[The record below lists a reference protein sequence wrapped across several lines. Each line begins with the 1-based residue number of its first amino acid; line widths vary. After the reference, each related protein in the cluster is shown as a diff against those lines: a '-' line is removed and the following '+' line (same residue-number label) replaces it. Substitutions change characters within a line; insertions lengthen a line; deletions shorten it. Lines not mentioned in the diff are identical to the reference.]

1 MTADPLVE
9 RLLQL
14 DTPAVSDAID
24 WLELAG
30 RVTGLPPLT
39 VAKRIAGAVVTVKLG
54 TGKAVGGPKRHLCTA
69 AVEAAQ
75 PGDIIVVEQRSGED
89 AAGWGGILSNGASV
103 RGVAGVICDG
113 PVRDVD
119 ESRALDFPVFARSA
133 TAATARSRIVEEAFN
148 GPVTIGD
155 VTVHPGDYAIA
166 DSSGICFLEKDQA
179 WRILGAAEFIAK
191 REALMTAAVRRGEAI
206 SSVMGADYED
216 MLAKE

>member
-1 MTADPLVE
+1 MTADPFVE

-14 DTPAVSDAID
+14 DTPAVSDALD
-24 WLELAG
+24 RLELAG

-39 VAKRIAGAVVTVKLG
+39 VARRIAGAVVTVRLG
-54 TGKAVGGPKRHLCTA
+54 SGEAMGGPKRHLCTA

-75 PGDIIVVEQRSGED
+75 PGDIIVVEQRSGAD
-89 AAGWGGILSNGASV
+89 AAGWGGILSNGAGV

-133 TAATARSRIVEEAFN
+133 TAATARGRIVEEAFN

-155 VTVHPGDYAIA
+155 VTVRPGDYAIA
-166 DSSGICFLEKDQA
+166 DSSGICFLAKDQA
-179 WRILGAAEFIAK
+179 WRILGAAELIAK

-206 SSVMGADYED
+206 SQVMGADYED
-216 MLAKE
+216 MLAKD